1 MFITFTL
8 PSGYSSTDAGPFNI
22 SGVTDTSTVVLLASG
37 ITKSQLLTG
46 YTVDTTPYTIVSG
59 TVASVGVCTN
69 EVTFEISA
77 PTPTPTLTVTPTYS
91 QTITPTRTPTR
102 TPTLTPTYSQ
112 TVTPTIES
120 VVTPTP
126 TLTVTPDSVPD
137 ADAMLY
143 FEGRVCDTI
152 ITNWTTKTPEEVKCD
167 WEYIITH
174 PNWYYSGSGIHY
186 YSSAGFVPGTQLYGA
201 APSYIPS
208 VFTGNYVYTPNG
220 ENTYPIYVVE
230 IVNGVINSVTDFATL
245 PTCGTYECPTPT
257 PTVTPTYSQT
267 VTPTISQ
274 TVTPTYSQTVTP
286 TVTPTLTPTLTRTP
300 TLTPTLENN
309 EFKIYAAIDSSY
321 GPVDGTIWY
330 AVGQSFDP
338 TQPSPLGYTWT
349 QLGGLNNIP
358 QCSGD
363 VLFGSVQL
371 NVGDTLYVQV
381 RDDSTTLIYNAYMG
395 ILPFGDPCISAPT
408 PPYYTNNFYYGGPTP
423 VDLKVKIKSP
433 TDTAPAPGA
442 PTPTPTLTVTPTN
455 SQTVTPTMT
464 ATLTPTIT
472 PTITPEPIGT
482 SAYEAEEW
490 SCEYDSGGVATGCT
504 MINDNVIVEMPTST
518 SPIFGRFYIEN
529 VGACTGSI
537 FKITGNTSSGG
548 PNLILYGT
556 TGHAVCT
563 DACQENCQ
571 L

>member
-8 PSGYSSTDAGPFNI
+8 PSGYASTDAGPFNI
-22 SGVTDTSTVVLLASG
+22 SGITDTSTVVLLASG

-46 YTVDTTPYTIVSG
+46 YTVDTAPYTIVSG
-59 TVASVGVCTN
+59 TVASVGLCTN
-69 EVTFEISA
+69 EVTFEITA

-91 QTITPTRTPTR
+91 QTITPTI
-102 TPTLTPTYSQ
+102 TPTLTPTNSQ

-137 ADAMLY
+137 VESIIY

-152 ITNWTTKTPEEVKCD
+152 ITNWTTKTPEDVKCD

-174 PNWYYSGSGIHY
+174 PNWNYSGSGIHY

-245 PTCGTYECPTPT
+245 PTCGTYDCPTPT
-257 PTVTPTYSQT
+257 PTVTPTNSQT
-267 VTPTISQ
+267 VTPTNSQ

-300 TLTPTLENN
+300 TLTPTLVDN
-309 EFKIYAAIDSSY
+309 EFEIYAAIDSSY
-321 GPVDGTIWY
+321 APVDGTVWY
-330 AVGQSFDP
+330 SITQTFDP
-338 TQPSPLGYTWT
+338 TQPFPLGATWT

-363 VLFGSVQL
+363 VYFGAIPL
-371 NVGDTLYVQV
+371 NAGDILYVQV

-395 ILPFGDPCISAPT
+395 VLSLNDPCVSTPT
-408 PPYYTNNFYYGGPTP
+408 PPYYTNSYSYGGGTP
-423 VDLKVKIKSP
+423 SNLKLKIKSP

-442 PTPTPTLTVTPTN
+442 PTPTPTLTRTPTVTPTN
-455 SQTVTPTMT
+455 SQTVTPTIT
-464 ATLTPTIT
+464 ATPTRTVT
-472 PTITPEPIGT
+472 PTITPEPIAT
-482 SAYEAEEW
+482 AAYEAEQWECGY
-490 SCEYDSGGVATGCT
+490 SELGEATGCT
-504 MINDNVIVEMPTST
+504 LTASGVIVEMPTSI
-518 SPIFGRFYIEN
+518 SPVFGRFYVEVVN
-529 VGACTGSI
+529 GCTGYVY
-537 FKITGNTSSGG
+537 KVTGYAVSGPG
-548 PNLILYGT
+548 IILYGT
-556 TGHAVCT
+556 TAHT
-563 DACQENCQ
+563 DCEPACQESCQ